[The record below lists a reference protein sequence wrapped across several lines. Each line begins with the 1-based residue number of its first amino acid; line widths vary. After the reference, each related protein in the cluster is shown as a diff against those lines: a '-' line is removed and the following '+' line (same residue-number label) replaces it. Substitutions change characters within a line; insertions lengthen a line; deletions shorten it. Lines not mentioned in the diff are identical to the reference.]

1 MNTRKMKYILS
12 AIVTT
17 LITLSVSSNI
27 FGQDDKLNKEV
38 QVVRPYEPSISDAFK
53 INLLPKIHDTLKQ
66 VPKLNYNLIQRPF
79 MVNYSVTPISSAKML
94 MEPLSDLY
102 NTYVKFGIGNGISP
116 LLEVYYNNGRSKE
129 FSYGG
134 WFQNHSSAGNVKLD
148 NGKKVKAE
156 FGRTDI
162 NIFGKKILDK
172 AAISASMGF
181 NRNKSSYYGY
191 DLNPASPLNT
201 DTVPKSQHFDQLHAD
216 LEYYSTHTDSSHLN
230 FAFATGINHLN
241 DNFNIQETLLK
252 LSLKMDKFLK
262 EEHLGGEFSVHHYMK
277 SSELD
282 SANNTIFTFSPW
294 INLYGKQWRALVGT
308 RLAVDANSTNNQS
321 TFYPVGQLSY
331 DIISHY
337 LIPYIEINGYLEEN
351 SYAKISAENPW
362 ILPGKKVYN
371 TSHKFNITG
380 GIKGNMSTKVSYLFY
395 ANYSIIDSMYFFVN
409 TNLMDANPLY
419 NRFTVESDNAERTR
433 LLGEV
438 TIAPSSK
445 LNFFLRVQYD
455 KYKLKELAKPWHK
468 PDLTALA
475 SFRYSLRDKI
485 ILTLDMFTTGKR
497 YVKDSNGE
505 AKMLEGI
512 SDINI
517 GIEYRYNKRLS
528 AFVTLNNIASSKFDT
543 YYLYPMYRFNAK
555 VGLTYAF

>member
-1 MNTRKMKYILS
+1 MKYIIS
-12 AIVTT
+12 AIVTA
-17 LITLSVSSNI
+17 LITISVNSNI

-53 INLLPKIHDTLKQ
+53 INLLPKIDDTLKQ

-79 MVNYSVTPISSAKML
+79 TVNYSVTPISSAKML

-116 LLEVYYNNGRSKE
+116 LLEVYYNNGRNKE
-129 FSYGG
+129 FNYGG
-134 WFQNHSSAGNVKLD
+134 WFQSHSSVGNAKLD

-181 NRNKSSYYGY
+181 NRNKVGYYGY
-191 DLNPASPLNT
+191 DTETTSVLNT
-201 DTVPKSQHFDQLHAD
+201 DTVPKSQYYNQLHAD
-216 LEYYSTHTDSSHLN
+216 LDYYSTHTDSSHLN
-230 FAFATGINHLN
+230 YAFNTGINHLS

-282 SANNTIFTFSPW
+282 SANNTIVTLSPW

-308 RLAVDANSTNNQS
+308 RLVVDANSTSNQS
-321 TFYPVGQLSY
+321 TFYPIGHLSY

-351 SYAKISAENPW
+351 SNAKITAENPW
-362 ILPGKKVYN
+362 FLPGKKVYN
-371 TSHKFNITG
+371 TSHKINVTG
-380 GIKGNMSTKVSYLFY
+380 GIKGNMSTKVSYLLY

-409 TNLMDANPLY
+409 TSIMPSNPLY
-419 NRFTVESDNAERTR
+419 NRFTVVSDNAERTR
-433 LLGEV
+433 LLGEL

-445 LNFFLRVQYD
+445 FNVFLRVQYD
-455 KYKLKELAKPWHK
+455 KYKLKEQAKPWHK

-485 ILTLDMFTTGKR
+485 IVTLDMFTTGKR
-497 YVKDSNGE
+497 YVKASNGDS
-505 AKMLEGI
+505 KMLEGI
-512 SDINI
+512 SDINL
-517 GIEYRYNKRLS
+517 GLEYRYNKRLS
-528 AFVTLNNIASSKFDT
+528 AFITLNNLASSKYDV

>member
-1 MNTRKMKYILS
+1 MKYILS
-12 AIVTT
+12 AIVIA
-17 LITLSVSSNI
+17 LISISVNSNT

-53 INLLPKIHDTLKQ
+53 INLLPKIDDTLKQ

-79 MVNYSVTPISSAKML
+79 TVNYSVTPISSAKML

-116 LLEVYYNNGRSKE
+116 LLEVYYNNGRNKE
-129 FSYGG
+129 FNYGG
-134 WFQNHSSAGNVKLD
+134 WFQSHSSVGNAKLD

-162 NIFGKKILDK
+162 NIFGKKMLDK

-181 NRNKSSYYGY
+181 NRNKVGYYGY
-191 DLNPASPLNT
+191 DLKPASPLNT
-201 DTVPKSQHFDQLHAD
+201 DTVPKNQHFDQIHAD
-216 LEYYSTHTDSSHLN
+216 LDYYSTQTDSTHLN
-230 FAFATGINHLN
+230 FAFNTGINHLS

-252 LSLKMDKFLK
+252 FSLRMNKFLK
-262 EEHLGGEFSVHHYMK
+262 EEYLGGEFSVHHYMK

-282 SANNTIFTFSPW
+282 SANNTIVTLLPW
-294 INLYGKQWRALVGT
+294 INLYGKQWRALVGA
-308 RLAVDANSTNNQS
+308 RLVVDANSTSNQS
-321 TFYPVGQLSY
+321 TFYPIGQLSY

-351 SYAKISAENPW
+351 SYAKITAENPW
-362 ILPGKKVYN
+362 FLPSKKVYN
-371 TSHKFNITG
+371 TSHKFNVTG
-380 GIKGNMSTKVSYLFY
+380 GIKGNMSTKVSYLLY

-409 TNLMDANPLY
+409 TSIMPSNPLY
-419 NRFTVESDNAERTR
+419 NRFTVVSDNAERTR
-433 LLGEV
+433 LLGEL

-445 LNFFLRVQYD
+445 FNVFLRVQYD
-455 KYKLKELAKPWHK
+455 KYRLKEQAKPWHM

-485 ILTLDMFTTGKR
+485 IVTFDVFTTGKR
-497 YVKDSNGE
+497 YVKGSNGE

-512 SDINI
+512 SDINL
-517 GIEYRYNKRLS
+517 GLEYRYNKRLS
-528 AFVTLNNIASSKFDT
+528 AFITLNNLASSKYDV

>member
-1 MNTRKMKYILS
+1 MKYILS

>member
-1 MNTRKMKYILS
+1 
-12 AIVTT
+12 
-17 LITLSVSSNI
+17 
-27 FGQDDKLNKEV
+27 
-38 QVVRPYEPSISDAFK
+38 
-53 INLLPKIHDTLKQ
+53 
-66 VPKLNYNLIQRPF
+66 
-79 MVNYSVTPISSAKML
+79 ML

-172 AAISASMGF
+172 AAISASMG
-181 NRNKSSYYGY
+181 
-191 DLNPASPLNT
+191 
-201 DTVPKSQHFDQLHAD
+201 FDQLHAD